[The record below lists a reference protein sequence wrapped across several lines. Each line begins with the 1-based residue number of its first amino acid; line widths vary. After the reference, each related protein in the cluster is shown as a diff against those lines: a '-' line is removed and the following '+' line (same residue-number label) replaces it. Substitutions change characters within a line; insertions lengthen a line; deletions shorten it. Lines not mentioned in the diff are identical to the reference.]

1 MLDGVCTEQ
10 APCDVAPYATL
21 VALTMRVVSDP
32 RWTGRQPVLHEGTPP
47 GIDGIC
53 LGRYIRYAS
62 RAPLCVVPHELA
74 HLLSGEQA
82 HGFRWRRACYE
93 IIPLMAAPE

>member
-10 APCDVAPYATL
+10 ARCDVAPYAAL

-32 RWTGRQPVLHEGTPP
+32 RWTGRQPILHQGCPP
-47 GIDGIC
+47 GIDGSS
-53 LGRYIRYAS
+53 LGRHIRYAD
-62 RAPLCVVPHELA
+62 RAPFCVVPHELA

-82 HGFRWRRACYE
+82 HGPRWRRAFYE
-93 IIPLMAAPE
+93 IIPLLAPP